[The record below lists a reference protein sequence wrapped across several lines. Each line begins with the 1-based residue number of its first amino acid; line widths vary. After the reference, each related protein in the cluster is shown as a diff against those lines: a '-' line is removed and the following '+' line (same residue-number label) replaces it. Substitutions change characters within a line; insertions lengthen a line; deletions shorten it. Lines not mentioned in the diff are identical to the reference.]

1 MLYKGIEYE
10 VYTGP
15 RGGQYILINNKKHYV
30 KSLKKAT
37 QSKKEDISEN
47 PPVSTSGNKEEG
59 RNSTDGKVPMKI
71 AMSCYVPDP
80 EHEGDIDWQL
90 NQLRK
95 IGPIEDVF
103 IEREYTDDGEEL
115 TYACINFTCNPQDL
129 ENFKK
134 YCE

>member
-15 RGGQYILINNKKHYV
+15 RGGQYILINNKKHYI
-30 KSLKKAT
+30 KSLKKET
-37 QSKKEDISEN
+37 QSKNISKDS
-47 PPVSTSGNKEEG
+47 PTSRNKEEG
-59 RNSTDGKVPMKI
+59 RTNDKVSMRI
-71 AMSCYVPDP
+71 TMSYCVPDP
-80 EHEGDIDWQL
+80 EHEGDVERE
-90 NQLRK
+90 LRALRN

-103 IEREYTDDGEEL
+103 IDREYTDDGEEL
-115 TYACINFTCNPQDL
+115 TYACINFTCDPQDL